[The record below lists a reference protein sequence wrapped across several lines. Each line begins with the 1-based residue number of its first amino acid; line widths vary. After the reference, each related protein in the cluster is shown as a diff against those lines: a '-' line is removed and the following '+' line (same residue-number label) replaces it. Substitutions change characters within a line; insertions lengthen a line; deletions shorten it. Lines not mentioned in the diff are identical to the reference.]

1 MGLSFDQGFR
11 YLKLCLSWNHAR
23 LCIYLH
29 RENVLDGWYD
39 NLVVSPHDTTQF
51 PPIAVGFQILN
62 MSLNRP
68 LVFLMAMFHSLANS
82 TVELR
87 GARHLLTSQ
96 HSLPGIPVALKQP
109 IDLRTSMDGKYKE
122 IAEVSPSQT
131 HTFQLT
137 HFICIPNMDL
147 CCVWLLCVS

>member
-1 MGLSFDQGFR
+1 
-11 YLKLCLSWNHAR
+11 
-23 LCIYLH
+23 
-29 RENVLDGWYD
+29 
-39 NLVVSPHDTTQF
+39 
-51 PPIAVGFQILN
+51 

-68 LVFLMAMFHSLANS
+68 LVFLMAMFRSLANS

-147 CCVWLLCVS
+147 CCV